1 MSFEL
6 ETFMDGMDY
15 SQHPFFQGLDP
26 KDIEG
31 LLSALCDVTIA
42 AGETFIHEGKQEGL
56 MYVVFAGT
64 TEVYSTRN
72 GGESLLA
79 VIEAPAVLGEI
90 EALSGGSRAANVRAK
105 TEVQACVLDAKK
117 FFERIDAGEPGA
129 HKLLL
134 RLARVLAKRLSAM
147 NQKFTEI
154 ERRPKPPRHDELRE
168 FQRKLF
174 SEWSV

>member
-1 MSFEL
+1 
-6 ETFMDGMDY
+6 MDY
-15 SQHPFFQGLDP
+15 TQHPFFQGLDS
-26 KDIEG
+26 DDLAG
-31 LLSALCDVTIA
+31 LTSALCDIVIA
-42 AGETFIHEGKQEGL
+42 PGETFIHEGAQEGL
-56 MYVVFAGT
+56 MYVLFTGT
-64 TEVYSTRN
+64 VEVYSSRN

-90 EALSGGSRAANVRAK
+90 EALAGGSRAANVRAK
-105 TEVQACVLDAKK
+105 TEVRACTLDTRQ
-117 FFERIDAGEPGA
+117 FYERIDAGEPGA

-147 NQKFTEI
+147 NQKFTELDK
-154 ERRPKPPRHDELRE
+154 RPKPVRNDELRD